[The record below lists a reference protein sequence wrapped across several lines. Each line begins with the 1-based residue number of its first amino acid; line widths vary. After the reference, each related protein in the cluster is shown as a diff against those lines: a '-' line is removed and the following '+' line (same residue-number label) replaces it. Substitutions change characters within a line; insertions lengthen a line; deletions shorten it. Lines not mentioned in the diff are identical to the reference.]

1 MGSRR
6 GGSAKAKKRARQE
19 EDAAQE
25 AERAANAPAATEVVD
40 LTAMDDDEL
49 TEPLQDSNTAP
60 VAAEAPAETIN
71 PLSRMT
77 VAELKKMKVGEIR
90 ALVDKCEN
98 LPPQGY
104 YWQSCK
110 KATLIEELVQWLKL
124 DENPD
129 AAPPPAR
136 PTAAAARK
144 DDATPA
150 AVPTAAPVT
159 ASGTAPVPARAAP
172 VERFDEDLG
181 TQAEDTEAEVERR
194 VVCYGA
200 FGAYIVGVQYYA
212 GTVSRNEQVR
222 LVREPT
228 NPYDRNAI
236 RVDNI
241 LDVKV
246 GHLPRDKAL
255 YLAPLLDRE
264 LVHHISGVVTTG
276 ADNKY
281 SIPVTLFLWG
291 LPENKEEV
299 VKRCRLGQLYLGGD
313 VEPQARRVMELEPVT
328 KVMDTSE
335 REDALDQLFKRLE
348 EERQSTKTAT
358 PNRAV
363 TAPMYPHQKEALAW
377 MLHRENS
384 NSLPPF
390 WSYEEKTGMYVNIL
404 SSHKT
409 RARPAVCRG
418 GILADDMGL
427 GKTLQT
433 IALICSNGP
442 DATPPA
448 LEEAPRDD
456 GSGEGQPQ
464 AKKPKGKVK
473 GPAPN
478 APNAPKGKV
487 KGPGKNAPKVLV
499 SKQDAA
505 GSTSSPPSATGPRT
519 TLIVC
524 PVSVLSNWEQ
534 QIAEHTDGSLSVY
547 RYHGTAKTK
556 KPNELTK
563 HDVVITTYGT
573 LTADKGAVLDKVNWL
588 RVVLDEAHNIKNPN
602 VGQSVATRKLTA
614 ERRWAITGTP
624 IQNRLHDLYSLLAFL
639 RVQPL
644 DDRSFW
650 TRVVDKPVHAGNPV
664 GYDRLVTLMAAIAL
678 RRTKDQKLKDG
689 TPLVRLPTKEVLVQT
704 VEMGLG
710 DRARYSNLLRAA
722 QEQIGGMIADGSL
735 FGNYAHAL
743 EVILRLRQLCCH
755 GDLVKR
761 GKNGEEKPVTP
772 PTGEQMAQLMSV
784 LRAGGLDDCCICLGS
799 MFHPVVTR
807 CAHVFCRGCIA
818 PALERRQSCPLCRA
832 ACKPGEL
839 VEAPPDEDGET
850 CDGAGATLVAPSAKT
865 EALVARLKTDL
876 RARVDGGGRKTKAV
890 VFSQFVTFI
899 DIAQKSVEA
908 AGFKCVRLSG
918 GVSAA
923 NREKRIDEFQSADPS
938 SPDVIFVSLKAGGV
952 GINLTAANFV
962 YMLDPWW
969 NPATEDQAMDRV
981 HRLGQDRPVTV
992 VRFVCKD
999 TIDEKMMELQQRK
1012 RELAKAAFVK
1022 KTEKER
1028 QEMRK
1033 ADLSLLLSLTSL
1045 V

>member
-1 MGSRR
+1 MQARMKR
-6 GGSAKAKKRARQE
+6 AAKKRTRK
-19 EDAAQE
+19 EDA
-25 AERAANAPAATEVVD
+25 D
-40 LTAMDDDEL
+40 G
-49 TEPLQDSNTAP
+49 
-60 VAAEAPAETIN
+60 I
-71 PLSRMT
+71 
-77 VAELKKMKVGEIR
+77 
-90 ALVDKCEN
+90 
-98 LPPQGY
+98 
-104 YWQSCK
+104 
-110 KATLIEELVQWLKL
+110 
-124 DENPD
+124 
-129 AAPPPAR
+129 
-136 PTAAAARK
+136 
-144 DDATPA
+144 PA
-150 AVPTAAPVT
+150 AVP
-159 ASGTAPVPARAAP
+159 VPAPSTAHVPAPAVP

-181 TQAEDTEAEVERR
+181 TQAEDTEAELERA
-194 VVCYGA
+194 VICFGA
-200 FGAYIVGVQYYA
+200 FQTYIVGVQYYS

-222 LVREPT
+222 LVREPK

-236 RVDNI
+236 QVNNI
-241 LDVKV
+241 LDIKV
-246 GHLPRDKAL
+246 GHLPRDKVL
-255 YLAPLLDRE
+255 YLAPMLDRK
-264 LVHHISGVVTTG
+264 LVHHASGVVTTG
-276 ADNKY
+276 ANNKY

-299 VKRCRLGQLYLGGD
+299 IKRCRLGQLVLGNNI
-313 VEPQARRVMELEPVT
+313 EPAARRVMELEPET
-328 KVMDTSE
+328 RTMDATE

-348 EERQSTKTAT
+348 EERQSTRMAT
-358 PNRAV
+358 PSETI
-363 TAPMYPHQKEALAW
+363 TAPLYPHQKEALAW

-384 NSLPPF
+384 NALPPF
-390 WSYEEKTGMYVNIL
+390 WSHEEKTGMYVNIL
-404 SSHKT
+404 SSYKSSV
-409 RARPAVCRG
+409 RPQVCRG

-427 GKTLQT
+427 GKTLNT
-433 IALICSNGP
+433 IALIASNRPG
-442 DATPPA
+442 AAPPA
-448 LEEAPRDD
+448 LEEAPKTD
-456 GSGEGQPQ
+456 EPP
-464 AKKPKGKVK
+464 AKKPKGKT
-473 GPAPN
+473 
-478 APNAPKGKV
+478 
-487 KGPGKNAPKVLV
+487 KGPGPSKNAPKVLV
-499 SKQDAA
+499 SKQDQV
-505 GSTSSPPSATGPRT
+505 GSTSSPPSRDGPKA

-547 RYHGTAKTK
+547 RYHGASKTK
-556 KPNELTK
+556 VTDELAR

-573 LTADKGAVLDKVNWL
+573 LTADKGAVLNKVKWL
-588 RVVLDEAHNIKNPN
+588 RVVLDEAHNVKNPN
-602 VGQSVATRKLTA
+602 VGQSIAARQLTA

-624 IQNRLHDLYSLLAFL
+624 IQNRLNDLYSLLAFL
-639 RVQPL
+639 RLQPL

-678 RRTKDQKLKDG
+678 RRTKEQKLKDG
-689 TPLVRLPTKEVLVQT
+689 TPLVRLPPKEVLVQT
-704 VEMGLG
+704 VEMGLE

-722 QEQIGGMIADGSL
+722 QETIGGMIEDGTL

-755 GDLVKR
+755 GALVPR

-772 PTGEQMAQLMSV
+772 PTGEQMAQLLTV

-818 PALERRQSCPLCRA
+818 PALERKRLCPLCRA
-832 ACKPGEL
+832 DCEPGEL

-850 CDGAGATLVAPSAKT
+850 GDVGASTGAGAAPPSAKT

-876 RARVDGGGRKTKAV
+876 RARGDGGREAKAV

-908 AGFKCVRLSG
+908 AGFRCVRLTG

-923 NREKRIDEFQSADPS
+923 GREKCIREFQSPDAD

-952 GINLTAANFV
+952 GINLTAASFV

-981 HRLGQDRPVTV
+981 HRLGQERPVKV

-999 TIDEKMMELQQRK
+999 SIDEKMMELQQRK

-1033 ADLSLLLSLTSL
+1033 ADLSLLLSLTNL